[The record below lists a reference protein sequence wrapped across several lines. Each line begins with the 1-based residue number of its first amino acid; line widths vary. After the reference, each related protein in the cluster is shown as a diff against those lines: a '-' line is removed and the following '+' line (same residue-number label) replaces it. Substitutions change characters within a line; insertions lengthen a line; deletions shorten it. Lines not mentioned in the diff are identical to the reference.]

1 MEDCNGIS
9 EFNLSYSIGHLPE
22 FPWFPKDFVWFFG
35 RVGGGG
41 AVATMFFTLDRYT
54 VRAKQLIPY
63 CVIA

>member
-1 MEDCNGIS
+1 MGYL
-9 EFNLSYSIGHLPE
+9 NLIYPIALAICPNFHGFL
-22 FPWFPKDFVWFFG
+22 KILFG
-35 RVGGGG
+35 FLGGWGGG